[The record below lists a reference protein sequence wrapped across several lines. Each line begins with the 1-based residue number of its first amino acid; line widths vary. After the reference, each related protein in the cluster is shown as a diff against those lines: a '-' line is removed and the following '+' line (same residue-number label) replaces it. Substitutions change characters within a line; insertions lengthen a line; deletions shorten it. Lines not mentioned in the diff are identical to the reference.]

1 MVVTGAG
8 AAARTLVGLGSAG
21 VGPGGGG
28 SAGMGSSGGPAGI
41 VLGGGSAGIVPGG
54 GSGGI
59 VPGGGSGVGLAVSS
73 WGDAAIKFGNS
84 AGAIIG
90 FLAVLMLVFF
100 AAGRATGRFGRPL
113 AVLVF
118 LGPALLLV
126 LVGLVVPLIRT
137 IYLSFHN
144 DDSTKFVGVRN
155 YSWAFGNDTIHQ
167 VLLTTLLWLLVV
179 PLAATGFGLL
189 LALLVDRMRGQAIY
203 KSLIFMPMAIS
214 LVGASIIW
222 KFVYDW
228 RDSSQRQIGLLSQ
241 VAVWL
246 GWHPP
251 NWILSQP
258 LNTFL
263 LMVVMV
269 WVQTG
274 FAMVV
279 LSAAIKAIP
288 DDITEAARLDGA
300 RGLRLFW
307 YVTMPMIRTTLVVVL
322 TTVLLITLKA
332 FDIVRTMTGGNFGT
346 QVLANEMYSQSFTQF
361 NAGRGSALAV
371 LLFMAVLPL
380 VAYNI
385 VQLRKERAT

>member
-1 MVVTGAG
+1 MVVTDAR
-8 AAARTLVGLGSAG
+8 AAHGGVMHVAVGH
-21 VGPGGGG
+21 GPGGYGAVGHGG
-28 SAGMGSSGGPAGI
+28 VGYGG
-41 VLGGGSAGIVPGG
+41 VVHGGVGYGG
-54 GSGGI
+54 VVHG
-59 VPGGGSGVGLAVSS
+59 GVGLRAVELAGS
-73 WGDAAIKFGNS
+73 WNDAMIKFGNT
-84 AGAIIG
+84 AGAIAG
-90 FLAVLMLVFF
+90 FLAVLLLVFF
-100 AAGRATGRFGRPL
+100 AAGRATGRFARPL
-113 AVLVF
+113 AVLIF

-126 LVGLVVPLIRT
+126 LVGLVVPLVRT
-137 IYLSFHN
+137 IVLSFHN
-144 DDSTKFVGVRN
+144 DDSNRFVGAAN
-155 YSWAFGNDTIHQ
+155 YNWALGNDSIHQ
-167 VLLTTLLWLLVV
+167 VLLTTLLWLLIV
-179 PLAATGFGLL
+179 PVAATGLGLA
-189 LALLVDRMRGQAIY
+189 LALLVDRMRGQSIY

-228 RDSSQRQIGLLSQ
+228 RDTSQSQIGLLSQ
-241 VAVWL
+241 LAIWL
-246 GWHPP
+246 GWRHPP

-288 DDITEAARLDGA
+288 DEITEAARLDGA
-300 RGLRLFW
+300 KGLRLFW
-307 YVTMPMIRTTLVVVL
+307 YVTVPMIRTTLVVVL

-361 NAGRGSALAV
+361 NVGRGSALAV

-385 VQLRKERAT
+385 VQLRKERATR